1 MGMMYSKS
9 CVAIA
14 SFVVTLTAISCYVD
28 GALPSRSFYSSTT
41 AFVQKTKRFSS
52 PSSLIVDIRGG
63 DDVTITDDYIAT
75 STETAPMKE
84 EKSLDEKVYA
94 AMEKLGLSPPST
106 DGNDNDDAIDDT
118 ADDIE
123 CNDGVCPVPK
133 KKEESEQEQVK
144 IQANPNEMADR
155 LAKEMNV
162 DSRLTMAA
170 IGATSTIGGNGNEEQ
185 RVFNESAARL
195 MIQQEL
201 DLIDSIQIDSEDVQ
215 ALTEEGYD
223 EFLSRRALAF
233 AESNLEDARAILMA
247 DQMDAD
253 EEEAEEAA
261 ARAEAEA
268 STSSAVEEESDFV
281 EVKSNFDPTK
291 LPATQS
297 ATTTTS
303 SNSSNENDKMPKPAN
318 REDVIFEATTAQI
331 QELVLESPVPVL
343 LDIYADW

>member
-1 MGMMYSKS
+1 MMYSKS

-14 SFVVTLTAISCYVD
+14 SFVVTLTATSCYVD

-41 AFVQKTKRFSS
+41 AFVQKTTRFSS
-52 PSSLIVDIRGG
+52 SSSSLLAEIRGG
-63 DDVTITDDYIAT
+63 DDATIIDDDTAT
-75 STETAPMKE
+75 STETAPIVE

-106 DGNDNDDAIDDT
+106 DGNDNDDAIDDIT

-123 CNDGVCPVPK
+123 CEDGVCPIPQK
-133 KKEESEQEQVK
+133 NEESEQEQVK
-144 IQANPNEMADR
+144 IQVNPNEMADR

-170 IGATSTIGGNGNEEQ
+170 IGATSTIGGNDNEEQ

-215 ALTEEGYD
+215 TLTEEGYD

-233 AESNLEDARAILMA
+233 AESNLEDARAILLA

-268 STSSAVEEESDFV
+268 EAVEEEAGFV
-281 EVKSNFDPTK
+281 EVKSNLDPTK
-291 LPATQS
+291 LPATPS
-297 ATTTTS
+297 AATTTS
-303 SNSSNENDKMPKPAN
+303 SNSSNESDKMPKPAK

>member
-1 MGMMYSKS
+1 MMYSKS

-14 SFVVTLTAISCYVD
+14 SFVVTLTITTSCYVD

-41 AFVQKTKRFSS
+41 AFVQKTTHFSS
-52 PSSLIVDIRGG
+52 SSSLLAEIRGG
-63 DDVTITDDYIAT
+63 DDATITDDDDTAT
-75 STETAPMKE
+75 STETAPIVE

-123 CNDGVCPVPK
+123 CEDGVCPIPQK
-133 KKEESEQEQVK
+133 NEEPEQEQVK
-144 IQANPNEMADR
+144 IQVNPNEMADR

-170 IGATSTIGGNGNEEQ
+170 IGATSTIGGNENEEQ

-215 ALTEEGYD
+215 TLTEEGYD

-268 STSSAVEEESDFV
+268 AVEEEAGFV
-281 EVKSNFDPTK
+281 EVKSNLDPTK
-291 LPATQS
+291 LPATPS
-297 ATTTTS
+297 AATTTS
-303 SNSSNENDKMPKPAN
+303 SNSSNESDKMPKPAK

>member
-1 MGMMYSKS
+1 MYSKS

-52 PSSLIVDIRGG
+52 SSSLLVEIRGG
-63 DDVTITDDYIAT
+63 DDATITDDDIAT
-75 STETAPMKE
+75 STETAPMEE

-123 CNDGVCPVPK
+123 CKDGVCPIPEK
-133 KKEESEQEQVK
+133 NEESEQEQVK

-215 ALTEEGYD
+215 TLTEEGYD

-268 STSSAVEEESDFV
+268 SVAVEEEADFV

-291 LPATQS
+291 LPATPS
-297 ATTTTS
+297 ATTTS

>member
-1 MGMMYSKS
+1 MMYSKS

-14 SFVVTLTAISCYVD
+14 SFVVTLTATSCYVD

-41 AFVQKTKRFSS
+41 AFVQKTTRFS
-52 PSSLIVDIRGG
+52 PSSSSLLVEIRGG
-63 DDVTITDDYIAT
+63 DDATITDDNDTAT
-75 STETAPMKE
+75 STETAPMVE

-106 DGNDNDDAIDDT
+106 DGNDNDDAIDDIT

-123 CNDGVCPVPK
+123 CEDGVCPIPQQN
-133 KKEESEQEQVK
+133 EESEQEQVQ
-144 IQANPNEMADR
+144 IQVNPNEMADR

-170 IGATSTIGGNGNEEQ
+170 IGATSTIGGNENEEQ

-215 ALTEEGYD
+215 TLTEEGYD

-268 STSSAVEEESDFV
+268 AVEEEAGFV
-281 EVKSNFDPTK
+281 EVKSNLDPTK
-291 LPATQS
+291 LPATPS
-297 ATTTTS
+297 AATTS
-303 SNSSNENDKMPKPAN
+303 SNSSNESDKMPKPAK

>member
-9 CVAIA
+9 GVAIA
-14 SFVVTLTAISCYVD
+14 LFVVTLTAINGDVD
-28 GALPSRSFYSSTT
+28 AAVPSRSFYSSTT

-52 PSSLIVDIRGG
+52 SSSLLVEIRGG
-63 DDVTITDDYIAT
+63 DATITDDDIT
-75 STETAPMKE
+75 TTETAPMEE

-106 DGNDNDDAIDDT
+106 DGNDDATDDT
-118 ADDIE
+118 ANTADIE
-123 CNDGVCPVPK
+123 CKDGVCPIPQK
-133 KKEESEQEQVK
+133 NEESEQEQVK

-155 LAKEMNV
+155 LAVEMNV

-201 DLIDSIQIDSEDVQ
+201 DLIDSIQIDSEDVHT
-215 ALTEEGYD
+215 LTEEGYD

-343 LDIYADW
+343 LDIYAEW

>member
-9 CVAIA
+9 GVAIA
-14 SFVVTLTAISCYVD
+14 LFVVTLTAINGDVD
-28 GALPSRSFYSSTT
+28 AAVPSRSFYSSTT

-52 PSSLIVDIRGG
+52 SSSLLVEIRGG
-63 DDVTITDDYIAT
+63 DATITDDDIT
-75 STETAPMKE
+75 TTETAPMEE

-106 DGNDNDDAIDDT
+106 DGNDDATDDT
-118 ADDIE
+118 ANTADIE
-123 CNDGVCPVPK
+123 CKDGVCPIPQK
-133 KKEESEQEQVK
+133 NEESEQEQVK

-155 LAKEMNV
+155 LAVEMNV

-215 ALTEEGYD
+215 TLTEEGYD

-268 STSSAVEEESDFV
+268 VEEEADFV

-291 LPATQS
+291 LPATPS
-297 ATTTTS
+297 ATTTS